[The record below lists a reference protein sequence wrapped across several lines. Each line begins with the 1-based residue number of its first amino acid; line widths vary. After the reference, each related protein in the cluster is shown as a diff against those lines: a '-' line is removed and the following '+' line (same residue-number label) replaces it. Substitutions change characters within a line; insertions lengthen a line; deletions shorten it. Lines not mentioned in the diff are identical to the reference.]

1 MENMERTSL
10 LRKGEN
16 SDRSLFEKHVE
27 AFTRDELIK
36 FSKHLARD
44 LEIIK
49 DSYAYG
55 LADEENAKKHK
66 TKTTTVETI
75 TLNFYSYAVCREQT
89 AYTLRKY
96 CDFNSK
102 DEARVIELIDPPAI
116 VAKVLYRYVTTLD
129 ELTCL
134 TEEEFTS
141 LDGAGNWI
149 LDYVRDML
157 IAEGLSFKEPSPKVE
172 VFTPETKIM
181 DLPID
186 PIDKIYINRFG
197 LYSLRDPFENTSVP
211 RFPADFT
218 SIVKK
223 IETLA
228 DLYYVDI
235 SELHITKRKTK
246 YDLMYAMTKAKLG
259 RVQFSQVIKPYSI
272 LKKTNSLLRHSSIS
286 CLKREILRLS
296 DVYNVLKYNNIDIDR
311 LEKLYVLCDFNG
323 KQNIPSQYVPST
335 LVEEDCFVLSAY
347 VTSTNITY
355 YLISKDQIKRFYS
368 CEMSHEELYDAYID
382 LYTEKIAKSKNKE
395 RDLEI
400 LRLKFKSTRP
410 CYFFNNDIA
419 KKLSVS
425 SSIVRRV
432 VNDFLQWAR
441 RKEKLAL
448 TED

>member
-10 LRKGEN
+10 RKGEN
-16 SDRSLFEKHVE
+16 TNRSLFEKHVE

-36 FSKHLARD
+36 SSKHLARD
-44 LEIIK
+44 IEIIK
-49 DSYAYG
+49 DRYVYE

-66 TKTTTVETI
+66 TKLTTVETL
-75 TLNFYSYAVCREQT
+75 TLNFYSYAICREQT

-96 CDFNSK
+96 CDFDSK

-116 VAKVLYRYVTTLD
+116 VANVLYRYVVTLD

-149 LDYVRDML
+149 LGYVKDML
-157 IAEGLSFKEPSPKVE
+157 ISEGLSFKEPSPKVE
-172 VFTPETKIM
+172 YTPETKIL

-197 LYSLRDPFENTSVP
+197 MYSLRDPFEETRVP
-211 RFPADFT
+211 RFPSDFT

-235 SELHITKRKTK
+235 NELHITKRKTK
-246 YDLMYAMTKAKLG
+246 YDLMYAMVKAKLG
-259 RVQFSQVIKPYSI
+259 RVQFSQAIKPHSI
-272 LKKTNSLLRHSSIS
+272 LKKTNSLLRHNSIS
-286 CLKREILRLS
+286 FLKSEILRLS
-296 DVYNVLKYNNIDIDR
+296 DVYKVLNDHNIDIDN
-311 LEKLYVLCDFNG
+311 LEKLYVLCDFKG

-347 VTSTNITY
+347 ITSTSITI

-368 CEMSHEELYDAYID
+368 CELNHEELFNTYID

-400 LRLKFKSTRP
+400 LRLKFKSTQP
-410 CYFFNNDIA
+410 CYFFNTDIA
-419 KKLSVS
+419 KKIGVS
-425 SSIVRRV
+425 PSIVRRV

-448 TED
+448 AED